1 MPHAFR
7 TGLAVAGLFTAAM
20 LAGSPLYANSAG
32 PEAGGAA
39 VEPSVSLPVGMVS
52 AKHRQFGPA
61 SSGGSGRAASLPTV
75 LLQLEGRVG
84 EQAEVR
90 FRVQAK
96 RKRLLVLEV
105 RF

>member
-1 MPHAFR
+1 MQP
-7 TGLAVAGLFTAAM
+7 
-20 LAGSPLYANSAG
+20 
-32 PEAGGAA
+32 
-39 VEPSVSLPVGMVS
+39 
-52 AKHRQFGPA
+52 
-61 SSGGSGRAASLPTV
+61 RAASLPTV